1 MQGSS
6 SSEQD
11 GEEDVSPLEDDVLAS
26 KLFWVQES
34 YSITQYHT
42 WHLRH
47 SFKWATVVSGQA
59 SLLAPCDQGVE

>member
-11 GEEDVSPLEDDVLAS
+11 GEEDVSPLEDDVLAN

-59 SLLAPCDQGVE
+59 SMLAPCDQGVE